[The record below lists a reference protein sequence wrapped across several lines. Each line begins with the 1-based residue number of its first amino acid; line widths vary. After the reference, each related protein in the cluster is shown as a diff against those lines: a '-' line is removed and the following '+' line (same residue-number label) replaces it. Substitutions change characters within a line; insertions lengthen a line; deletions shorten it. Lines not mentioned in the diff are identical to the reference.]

1 MGTRSRIGVM
11 HGDKVKSIYC
21 HWDGYLEH
29 NGEILLKHYD
39 SSKANQ
45 LVALGDL
52 SSLRANI
59 GEKHAFSQFELPAD
73 EVEAFKALTEDM
85 CTFYGRDRG
94 EKGVEFKV
102 AQTFAEFLEQCD
114 NCGAEYYYIMRD
126 GVWYCG
132 DTYESS
138 SLSKKLTALAD
149 ALQAET
155 VDQ

>member
-11 HGDKVKSIYC
+11 HGDNVKSIYC
-21 HWDGYLEH
+21 HWDGYLSF
-29 NGEILLKHYD
+29 NGQILQEHYD
-39 SSKANQ
+39 SAKANN

-59 GEKHAFSQFELPAD
+59 GEKHEFSKFELPAE
-73 EVEAFKALTEDM
+73 EVEAFEALTENW

-94 EKGVEFKV
+94 EKDTEWKV
-102 AQTFAEFLEQCD
+102 ATTFDQFLEQCD
-114 NCGAEYYYIMRD
+114 LSGAEYYYIMRD

-132 DTYESS
+132 DMYESTP
-138 SLSKKLTALAD
+138 LSKKLTVLAEALA
-149 ALQAET
+149 AET

>member
-149 ALQAET
+149 AVQAQT